1 MNLKDYDNIK
11 IPTELNDYIDK
22 GIEKGIKYKQKSHK
36 RNFIKVASLFLI
48 GSTVLVSAS
57 NIPVVAKEL
66 IKIPVLG
73 NVVKIL
79 SINDSSIFG
88 GLITDGN
95 TVVIDSLEDNS
106 VNIYFTKDDALV
118 EGVPHY
124 EIEYSEYPYTIVFT
138 FDGVRGIYD
147 TNIQEKVENLSWI
160 KDVYNIMTLDDS
172 RRKIAI
178 ELNENIDFKITEYEE
193 PGMIQISYDGL
204 KQIENKSS
212 YFVRTNEFNYG
223 EELAQ
228 IEESLSEYEG
238 SEVQKVNDGTY
249 IIQYGPFYTKEEAE
263 AKLKKLNEDTELNID
278 FYLESRNIGEG
289 PKIK

>member
-1 MNLKDYDNIK
+1 MNLKDYDDIK
-11 IPTELNDYIDK
+11 IPKELNDYIDK
-22 GIEKGIKYKQKSHK
+22 GIEKGIKYKQKTHK
-36 RNFIKVASLFLI
+36 RNFTKAASILLI
-48 GSTVLVSAS
+48 GSTILISIS
-57 NIPVVAKEL
+57 NIPVVAREL

-73 NVVKIL
+73 SVVKIL

-95 TVVIDSLEDNS
+95 TVVIDSLEENS

-118 EGVPHY
+118 ENVPHY
-124 EIEYSEYPYTIVFT
+124 EIEYREYPYTIVLT
-138 FDGVRGIYD
+138 FDGIRGIYD

-178 ELNENIDFKITEYEE
+178 ELNKNIDFKITEYEE
-193 PGMIQISYDGL
+193 PGMIQISYNEL

-228 IEESLSEYEG
+228 IEESLFKYEG
-238 SEVQKVNDGTY
+238 TEIQKVNDGMY
-249 IIQYGPFYTKEEAE
+249 IIQYGPFDTKEEAE
-263 AKLKKLNEDTELNID
+263 DKFKELDEDTDLNID